1 MFRQRRENAMRFVDM
16 QGFCIRL
23 DKQIEFQ
30 RWLVENEE
38 RIRKSYPAGME
49 YGGCYL
55 AVFSSEKNAGEYYWL
70 DILDS
75 YGAMDRSAAL
85 NKDTTSDFSKMIE
98 ESLQFLDTDRNAGW
112 SHTLLKSVVDATI
125 KDLPKA

>member
-1 MFRQRRENAMRFVDM
+1 MRFIDM
-16 QGFCIRL
+16 QGFSIRL
-23 DKQIEFQ
+23 DKQTEFQ
-30 RWLVENEE
+30 NWLVENEE

-55 AVFSSEKNAGEYYWL
+55 AVLSSEKNAGDYYWL

-85 NKDTTSDFSKMIE
+85 NKDTTSEFSKTVE
-98 ESLQFLDTDRNAGW
+98 EFLQFLDTDRNAGW